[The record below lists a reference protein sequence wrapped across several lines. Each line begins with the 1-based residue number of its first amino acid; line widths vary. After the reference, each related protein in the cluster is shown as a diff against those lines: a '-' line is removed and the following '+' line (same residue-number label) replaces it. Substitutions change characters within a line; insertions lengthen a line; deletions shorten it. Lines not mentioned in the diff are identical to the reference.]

1 MAGDAHPARFVHIA
15 LHRSAP
21 VSRNQQFWQRSL
33 DADRPPGVSI
43 RQISEETPPVKG
55 SPVGAVPS
63 SRCMRVEGITDFFG
77 WRFHLGNQASPL
89 ANAAKHPASSIISRV
104 TPLNGAAQHVRR
116 MGRKTI
122 SAPEFAG
129 RRSGGRLAA
138 SRGRRFLLT
147 AAALSVAVHVGVAL
161 LIVLLPRVVS
171 QDAPPREEGTVEL
184 LMVEKKGAQPS
195 TSWSAA
201 RTPAPANATGG

>member
-1 MAGDAHPARFVHIA
+1 
-15 LHRSAP
+15 
-21 VSRNQQFWQRSL
+21 
-33 DADRPPGVSI
+33 
-43 RQISEETPPVKG
+43 
-55 SPVGAVPS
+55 
-63 SRCMRVEGITDFFG
+63 
-77 WRFHLGNQASPL
+77 
-89 ANAAKHPASSIISRV
+89 
-104 TPLNGAAQHVRR
+104 

-147 AAALSVAVHVGVAL
+147 AATLSVAIHVGVAL

-195 TSWSAA
+195 TPGQPQERPPLPTRRGDKSAA
-201 RTPAPANATGG
+201 REKQAPEF